1 MWLRHVGLA
10 ILATLLLGRPAAGE
24 DLAPFHAA
32 LEQVASH
39 NRAAIGYLR
48 TENVDLAL
56 TELDRLRQAFGAFAG
71 RFRTPPVALAGNPL
85 YVEVMVDG
93 QMRIIAA
100 SMMID
105 MGRLDLARDSLQA
118 LRKGL
123 SDLRRAGKIEV
134 LADCILDANTAMEAV
149 MTFRDTPPDLTDGA
163 AGADVAAKAAAYA
176 AILQR
181 CDAMAAPEL
190 RGSAEFRRL
199 IDGAQ
204 ASLALVPK
212 AVEARDQDLLH
223 RVLIELNSFDNLLA
237 FRFG

>member
-1 MWLRHVGLA
+1 MWLRQIGIA
-10 ILATLLLGRPAAGE
+10 ILATLVATHAAA
-24 DLAPFHAA
+24 DDVAAFHAA
-32 LEQVASH
+32 VEEVASH

-48 TENVDLAL
+48 TENVDLAV
-56 TELDRLRQAFGAFAG
+56 TELDRLRASFGALVT
-71 RFRTPPVALAGNPL
+71 RFRTAPEPLRGNPL
-85 YVEVMVDG
+85 YLETMVDG

-118 LRKGL
+118 IRKAL

-134 LADCILDANTAMEAV
+134 LADCMLDANVAMEALAA
-149 MTFRDTPPDLTDGA
+149 FRDAPPDLA
-163 AGADVAAKAAAYA
+163 APAAAADVAAKAMAYA
-176 AILQR
+176 DTLQR

-199 IDGAQ
+199 FDGAQ

-212 AVEARDQDLLH
+212 AIETRDPDLLH
-223 RVLIELNSFDNLLA
+223 RVLIELISFDNLIA